1 MSRIAMQTKDET
13 KRNIEQA
20 FLELYRTKRLEQI
33 TISAISE
40 KAGLNRSTFY
50 YYFVDIYDLL
60 EYVENKYIDEATKI
74 IPILIDGIIQNN
86 LEENIAMIQEFYKKN
101 RDTFLLFLVERP
113 NVHIIQASKKIAREY
128 ALHYI
133 GIDKDKLGVREKC
146 IMEYI
151 ANAQIGIIS
160 WWLENDRNME
170 FQILIDIIK
179 QANLRG
185 PMTLM
190 MNLGLE
196 DLRGKWKENGIIP
209 NHLCS

>member
-33 TISAISE
+33 SISALSE
-40 KAGLNRSTFY
+40 KAGVNRSTFY

-74 IPILIDGIIQNN
+74 IPILIDGIIQDN

-101 RDTFLLFLVERP
+101 RDIFLLFLVERP
-113 NVHIIQASKKIAREY
+113 NAHIIQASKKIARTY

-133 GIDKDKLGVREKC
+133 GIGEDKLGVREKC

-160 WWLENDRNME
+160 WWLDNDRNME

-196 DLRGKWKENGIIP
+196 EMKI
-209 NHLCS
+209 

>member
-1 MSRIAMQTKDET
+1 MSRIAMQTREET
-13 KRNIEQA
+13 KNNIEKA

-33 TISAISE
+33 TLSAISE
-40 KAGLNRSTFY
+40 KAGVNRSTFY

-60 EYVENKYIDEATKI
+60 EYVENKYIEEATKI
-74 IPILIDGIIQNN
+74 IPVLIDGIIQNN
-86 LEENIAMIQEFYKKN
+86 LEKNIAMIQEFYKKN

-113 NVHIIQASKKIAREY
+113 NAHIIHASKKMAKEY

-133 GIDKDKLGVREKC
+133 GIDEDKLGVREKC

-151 ANAQIGIIS
+151 ANAQIGMIS
-160 WWLENDRNME
+160 WWLENDNNME
-170 FQILIDIIK
+170 FQILIDIIQ

-190 MNLGLE
+190 MNL
-196 DLRGKWKENGIIP
+196 K
-209 NHLCS
+209 